1 MKTYVLVHR
10 TVHFRMWQILAKKGN
25 DPSGIVLLRFINY
38 LYFVHVK
45 YSILSMECNRIF
57 SRFLGIIDEPVQW
70 IIKWPAYFLRLL

>member
-1 MKTYVLVHR
+1 MKTRVENPIDGY
-10 TVHFRMWQILAKKGN
+10 
-25 DPSGIVLLRFINY
+25 SGIVLLRFINY

-70 IIKWPAYFLRLL
+70 IIK